1 MDLIVRGN
9 DHYIAS
15 IGIGGD
21 DALRDEYGK
30 AGEHLGTLVSGKLG
44 SDEHEVFADILG
56 FEADENPDGT
66 DVDSNPAGIAR
77 AGDGSSSRTPAA
89 TPSSARTRTGGCGP
103 SPRSTRR
110 TRVRTPC
117 PPPWCGARTVRGTS
131 AS

>member
-1 MDLIVRGN
+1 M
-9 DHYIAS
+9 
-15 IGIGGD
+15 
-21 DALRDEYGK
+21 
-30 AGEHLGTLVSGKLG
+30 SGKLG

-77 AGDGSSSRTPAA
+77 AGDGVVVADA
-89 TPSSARTRTGGCGP
+89 GGNAILRANENGRGP